1 MNGQNGYTETTEE
14 IDLRKKRALVI
25 AKVNA
30 VIDEEL
36 RKAQYAPRPPNKAT
50 EAANTLRKAVA
61 DYTEEVRIRMKEEVK
76 KVEEA
81 TGMKAHQEQTL
92 FLTQGFYFSEPQNE
106 SNCKHHT
113 PRSSARRTVRM
124 QEREGCQY
132 SQNCTRSPEHRSRRQ
147 AEGTPKDIG
156 VPPFLLYH
164 AHALSGR

>member
-92 FLTQGFYFSEPQNE
+92 FLTQGFYFSDPN
-106 SNCKHHT
+106 
-113 PRSSARRTVRM
+113 PP
-124 QEREGCQY
+124 ERELHPKMRAIA
-132 SQNCTRSPEHRSRRQ
+132 NTTLPEAQLAGLCVCKNERVANTAKIALEVLS
-147 AEGTPKDIG
+147 IG
-156 VPPFLLYH
+156 LDDKQKELLKI
-164 AHALSGR
+164 